1 MKPTKTPLLSELFFA
16 YRESNP
22 ELFLNES
29 KSANRLRNYLK
40 EFLQDE
46 EQEKQV
52 VFSNTLGVYAN
63 EFYYMGYID
72 GFKVCKWLMEEL
84 ELTRDK
90 DFLKEL
96 LIEDQTMTG
105 KNAENKITNDI
116 ESPICSEKQAAKDKK
131 MGSAEDEGLDYE
143 KIEKAALD
151 SEKALATIGCLI
163 AALHDHGGDDTSI
176 KVGEDTFCWQLKAA
190 LEGVYDTLKDTSIV
204 FFVVSDMIES
214 ERKAKKD
221 AEDNGQDSV

>member
-1 MKPTKTPLLSELFFA
+1 MKPTKTPLLSELCFA
-16 YRESNP
+16 YRERNP

-29 KSANRLRNYLK
+29 KSADRLRNYLE

-96 LIEDQTMTG
+96 LIEDIEDIPLYWEYQIKPDKGGIQG
-105 KNAENKITNDI
+105 K
-116 ESPICSEKQAAKDKK
+116 
-131 MGSAEDEGLDYE
+131 
-143 KIEKAALD
+143 
-151 SEKALATIGCLI
+151 
-163 AALHDHGGDDTSI
+163 GD
-176 KVGEDTFCWQLKAA
+176 
-190 LEGVYDTLKDTSIV
+190 
-204 FFVVSDMIES
+204 
-214 ERKAKKD
+214 
-221 AEDNGQDSV
+221 N